1 MSSSGDK
8 LSAEVVDPK
17 EKRKS
22 LRLTSE
28 KRENSAGK
36 EKKEKEK
43 HKEHKDKDKEHK
55 DKDKLPK
62 EKDKKDKSSKEEKDK
77 DKRGSAS
84 PSGARPA
91 VPSNVSS
98 ATLTSKDRRGLFREA
113 SNESTG
119 SDGKDKKSSSS
130 SRVLKLGRKRS
141 TKTEPM
147 PEPAKLLEIWN
158 QLLVRAPI
166 HSNLFPS
173 IPFWRRGLPQK
184 PAN

>member
-62 EKDKKDKSSKEEKDK
+62 EKDKKDKSSKDKKDKSSKEEKDK

-98 ATLTSKDRRGLFREA
+98 ATLTSKDRRGF
-113 SNESTG
+113 
-119 SDGKDKKSSSS
+119 DGKDKKSSSS